1 MVKKLFW
8 LSIVLLFAVNVS
20 NAQTE
25 APKHADEIMKA
36 AYKEAKAAD
45 KNIFLIFHAT
55 WCGWCKRLEKAMQS
69 NELKKIFEDNFVI
82 VHLDVDERGEKIKEF
97 ENPGGKELMAK
108 LGGEKSGLPFYAFLT
123 SAGAKLSDS
132 NVMENNQNIGYPGSK
147 EEIEAFTK
155 LLSGASIKLD
165 ENQIEAVTDYLV
177 QNAPKPAPAAH

>member
-8 LSIVLLFAVNVS
+8 LLIVLLFAVNVS
-20 NAQTE
+20 DAQTE

-82 VHLDVDERGEKIKEF
+82 VHLDVDERG
-97 ENPGGKELMAK
+97 
-108 LGGEKSGLPFYAFLT
+108 
-123 SAGAKLSDS
+123 
-132 NVMENNQNIGYPGSK
+132 
-147 EEIEAFTK
+147 
-155 LLSGASIKLD
+155 
-165 ENQIEAVTDYLV
+165 
-177 QNAPKPAPAAH
+177 